1 MINLKNVTAGTVAR
15 TLILILALV
24 NQLLSAS
31 GHAVLPIED
40 AQIESLVS
48 TAWTIIAA
56 MAAWWKNNSVT
67 DVAIEADKI
76 KADLKAG
83 VEPGGNKGYIE
94 NPVDNKGEVLDV
106 IEEKEVH
113 K

>member
-1 MINLKNVTAGTVAR
+1 MIDFKNVTAGTIAR
-15 TLILILALV
+15 TLILILALI

-48 TAWTIIAA
+48 TTWTIVAA
-56 MAAWWKNNSVT
+56 VVAWWKNNSVT
-67 DVAIEADKI
+67 PAAIEADKI
-76 KADLKAG
+76 KANLKAG
-83 VEPGGNKGYIE
+83 VSLEDNKGTIGM
-94 NPVDNKGEVLDV
+94 PSDNKGEIVDV
-106 IEEKEVH
+106 IEAKEVH